1 MKLVLL
7 VHVLIGATS
16 GARLLSESATETWC
30 VAPPDTVPETAIV
43 VYSDSSC
50 STELGA
56 DGVVVT
62 SDEFAAD
69 MGNECTPAHGEC
81 FPLSTACD
89 TRLAALCDHWSGEY
103 NDNVRAVM
111 IKWMDHSPP
120 SSEALS
126 IGGVV
131 GGCIGGVVVVGGY
144 IVLFLWLCG
153 AFGSKCPSPL
163 KRPPLK
169 RQAGA
174 PTKTPDKEVEVQAA

>member
-1 MKLVLL
+1 MRILTGSMKLVLL

-30 VAPPDTVPETAIV
+30 VAPPDNVPETAIV

-69 MGNECTPAHGEC
+69 MGDECTPAHGEC

-111 IKWMDHSPP
+111 IYWMDHSE
-120 SSEALS
+120 SSGCGGGCVAGI
-126 IGGVV
+126 IGGCFVPV
-131 GGCIGGVVVVGGY
+131 LLCI
-144 IVLFLWLCG
+144 LWLSG
-153 AFGSKCPSPL
+153 AFASKGCPSPFF
-163 KRPPLK
+163 KPKPPV
-169 RQAGA
+169 GS
-174 PTKTPDKEVEVQAA
+174 VEASTA